1 MLFSAAAGRRATA
14 SATAAFKGGARGV
27 HAHQETRK
35 REGTS
40 DARSTP
46 DSQPVNK
53 EAPSMQIKCCF
64 HNHSSVPL
72 SEVRFARSPGSLSS
86 R

>member
-1 MLFSAAAGRRATA
+1 MLFSAAAEEGEQPREHGCRRAD
-14 SATAAFKGGARGV
+14 GEGAR
-27 HAHQETRK
+27 ARRNTEK

-40 DARSTP
+40 EEYS
-46 DSQPVNK
+46 DSQPVDK